1 MPNIPNIPKLES
13 LNIHMDIQVSWAFSQ
28 CLRVEYPEY
37 PEYAEFPEY
46 AEYPEIGVPEYPYGY
61 SNVLGPLPMSQ
72 S

>member
-1 MPNIPNIPKLES
+1 
-13 LNIHMDIQVSWAFSQ
+13 MDIQVSWALSQ

-37 PEYAEFPEY
+37 AEYAEYPEYAEY

-61 SNVLGPLPMSQ
+61 SNVLASLPMSQ